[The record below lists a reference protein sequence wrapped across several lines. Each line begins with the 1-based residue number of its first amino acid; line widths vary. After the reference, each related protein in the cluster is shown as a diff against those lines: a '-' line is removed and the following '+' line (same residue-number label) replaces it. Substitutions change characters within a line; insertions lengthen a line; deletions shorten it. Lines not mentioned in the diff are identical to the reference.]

1 MKDGEDTEDKRKQ
14 ELCPAKDLQLAG
26 RGLVPHLSRLRVC
39 VHRLMLA
46 MLTLQ
51 VFVWGEVGG
60 GEPNGAHH
68 CFFSFILSFTF

>member
-51 VFVWGEVGG
+51 VFVWG
-60 GEPNGAHH
+60 
-68 CFFSFILSFTF
+68 